1 MTGAS
6 AFEPTPKTLAEIR
19 ARHPMPWRQATIGN
33 RCYML
38 DQRNEEVPM
47 FTMLAFMA
55 MVTAVLA
62 TSPTA
67 SAAAAAA

>member
-1 MTGAS
+1 MTGA

-33 RCYML
+33 QCFML

-47 FTMLAFMA
+47 FTMLAFMG
-55 MVTAVLA
+55 MVTAA
-62 TSPTA
+62 MAAQP
-67 SAAAAAA
+67 AAAPAQPA